1 MDKIRLYICLLLV
14 VVLLG
19 ACSRPQN
26 DTESTVSSANDSYT
40 DTGITSST
48 SNIDISAIPNGNE
61 LLDEINLI
69 LNQINIDNVSGFIDY
84 NLTDDDIILM
94 IDVVMQVDDTKLK
107 ASALKFTKNT
117 NWDITSI
124 KEYNS
129 DPIRYYYG
137 SEAIIDNIDVYDF
150 NTGEIISN
158 KKSDFDTDKDMQ
170 EYKDK
175 MDQLTDDFN
184 NALEKIQEEYSSD
197 TKEP

>member
-14 VVLLG
+14 VVLFG

-26 DTESTVSSANDSYT
+26 DTESTISSANDSYT

-69 LNQINIDNVSGFIDY
+69 LNQININNVSGFIDY

-124 KEYNS
+124 IEYNS

-175 MDQLTDDFN
+175 MDQLSDDFN
-184 NALEKIQEEYSSD
+184 KKLDDIQEKYNSD

>member
-1 MDKIRLYICLLLV
+1 MDKIRLYTCLLLV
-14 VVLLG
+14 VVLLS

-26 DTESTVSSANDSYT
+26 DTEPTVSSAYDSYT
-40 DTGITSST
+40 DTTSST
-48 SNIDISAIPNGNE
+48 SCIDISAIPNGNE

-69 LNQINIDNVSGFIDY
+69 LNQINIDNVSGFIDF

-124 KEYNS
+124 IEYNS

-184 NALEKIQEEYSSD
+184 KKLDEIQEKYNSD